1 MATELRFP
9 VELDDS
15 QASKDLDKLVSKIGK
30 LKDSMAK
37 TEAARTPIV
46 NQLKEAQ
53 TEADETR
60 ARIEELKSA
69 LAESEYKTSPG
80 GVTDPDTFN
89 AELQKQT
96 QIKAELAQ
104 QEQILQAKEKAV
116 QKLQAQDSKLQTT
129 LEQQTAELERQSAKA
144 QELAQELSA
153 AGKRSNFK
161 EKISAAVSG
170 LKDRAKSLFSK
181 GGDIDGA
188 VKSIGDSFGSSLKR
202 VLAFGVGIRSLY
214 ALFNKLR
221 KYITEGIQNFAQYD
235 TETSASINGLKAAL
249 SGLQASW
256 GAAFAPI
263 LNAVAPMLQTL
274 ISWLNAAAA
283 AVAAFMA
290 AISGKGTFKRAI
302 TNTDK
307 LSSGL
312 GGAADNAKE
321 AKKQLMGIDEL
332 NVLQDNDTGGGGGGG
347 GGADNMFEDVEVDAD
362 SLPARIAAAL
372 KAGEWA
378 EAATILTDK
387 LNEMVAS
394 VDWAGIG
401 SKIGYYLNGAL
412 TFLATALTTFDW
424 AALAGGIAVLLS
436 NVISNVDWTN
446 LGILF
451 TAKFRILLLG
461 AVGFFLNFDWG
472 ALAQGFSQFAIG
484 FLNGI
489 ADAISQ
495 VDWALVGAEIW
506 NQFVNIVNSID
517 WAGVAT
523 AALNLL
529 GAAFVAVSA
538 LLGSFIGSVYE
549 SIVNFFNEHAADGG
563 KDIVL
568 GLLNGIID
576 AIAGIGEWIKE
587 NIFQPFIDGFK
598 AAFEIGSP
606 SKVMQEMGGYLMDGL
621 GLGITEKIAPVIDKI
636 TEIKDKTISKLQEL
650 MDNAKSLDW
659 ASIGSSIVN
668 GIHDGLNAGWEWLK
682 STVSSLAQSLLSTA
696 KSVLGIHSPS
706 KAFRDQIG
714 ENIGAGIEEGIGD
727 SEGGLMQ
734 RMKNISAGMLQ
745 SFNDM
750 PTSLASRIANI
761 QMPPLPAVA
770 MGSVVPPNA
779 VSGSYGG
786 ISPELAEKLS
796 NFLDR
801 FGKDSGSSPIEVYPV
816 VELDGVRVSK
826 QLHSYTKR
834 ETKMHGKALIEVD

>member
-69 LAESEYKTSPG
+69 LAESEYKTSPS

-89 AELQKQT
+89 SELQKQV

-161 EKISAAVSG
+161 EKISEAVSG
-170 LKDRAKSLFSK
+170 LKGRAKSLFSK

-188 VKSIGDSFGSSLKR
+188 VKNIGDSFGSSLKR

-235 TETSASINGLKAAL
+235 TETSTSINGLKAAL

-290 AISGKGTFKRAI
+290 AISGRGTFKRAI

-436 NVISNVDWTN
+436 NVISNVDWAN
-446 LGILF
+446 LGVLF

-668 GIHDGLNAGWEWLK
+668 GIRDGLNAGWEWLK

-750 PTSLASRIANI
+750 PSSLASRIANI

-770 MGSVVPPNA
+770 MGTVVPPNA

-801 FGKDSGSSPIEVYPV
+801 FGKDSGNSPIEVYPV

-834 ETKMHGKALIEVD
+834 ETRMHGKSLIEVD